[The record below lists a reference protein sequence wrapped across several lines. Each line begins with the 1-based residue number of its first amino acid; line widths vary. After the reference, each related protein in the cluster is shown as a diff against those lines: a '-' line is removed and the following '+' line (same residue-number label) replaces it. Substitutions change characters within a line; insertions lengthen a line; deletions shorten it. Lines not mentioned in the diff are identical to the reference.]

1 MSKYIICSQNH
12 PVIQNF
18 PLWIVYIHKI
28 PIEIMSSG
36 SHPQSQHLCA
46 ECEASFFTK
55 EGLEKHFQ
63 RQHGIYCESCPIDT
77 AVQKNYRYLS
87 AKKITN

>member
-1 MSKYIICSQNH
+1 
-12 PVIQNF
+12 
-18 PLWIVYIHKI
+18 
-28 PIEIMSSG
+28 MSSG

-46 ECEASFFTK
+46 ECGASFFTK

-77 AVQKNYRYLS
+77 AVQKITDIFRQKILQIKICI
-87 AKKITN
+87 AFLILKKSNIK

>member
-1 MSKYIICSQNH
+1 MLKFIICSQNH

-18 PLWIVYIHKI
+18 PYWTVYIHKI

-46 ECEASFFTK
+46 ECGASFFTK

-63 RQHGIYCESCPIDT
+63 RQHGIYCETCPIDI
-77 AVQKNYRYLS
+77 AVQKITDIFR
-87 AKKITN
+87 KKTTN